1 MTRHRS
7 KVTGNDDFVT
17 LFIAT
22 HKDQHRAFFVIHH
35 QPFKAVRVKI
45 QFMHCFMVAVG
56 EVQIAHQT
64 LDTVVP
70 VIAAFQQMP
79 VEAGV
84 MVPLAALGKFVPHEQ
99 QFLAREC
106 PHPAVVGAQ
115 VSEFLPCV
123 ARHPIENRFFTVDH
137 FIMRQRQDEVFS
149 VVVEHPEGQ
158 FIVMILTINRV
169 ELHVV
174 QGVMHPAEVPLV
186 PEAQTAHVLRTRN
199 AREIGRLLRHC
210 HRTGNLL
217 TKNTVGIPQ
226 EFNRFKIHAPAKFVR
241 DPLPL
246 FTAVVAVNH

>member
-1 MTRHRS
+1 
-7 KVTGNDDFVT
+7 
-17 LFIAT
+17 
-22 HKDQHRAFFVIHH
+22 
-35 QPFKAVRVKI
+35 
-45 QFMHCFMVAVG
+45 
-56 EVQIAHQT
+56 
-64 LDTVVP
+64 
-70 VIAAFQQMP
+70 
-79 VEAGV
+79 

-123 ARHPIENRFFTVDH
+123 ARHPVENRFFTVDH

-217 TKNTVGIPQ
+217 TKNTVGITQ
-226 EFNRFKIHAPAKFVR
+226 EFNRFKILAPAKFVR
-241 DPLPL
+241 DPLPH
-246 FTAVVAVNH
+246 FTAVVTINH